1 MECQRVSY
9 HYPRQTQGLTDL
21 TGIFPPGK
29 VTTII
34 GPNGAGKSTLLKL
47 LARQLAPQTGQ
58 ILLNDHPLEQF
69 APKEFAQQIAMVT
82 QHHQLYDEMTVRE
95 VVATGRLPYHGL
107 LQAVPAAEVT
117 PYVTAAG
124 LTSLADQMIQELS
137 GGQQQRAWLAAALA
151 QEPSVLL
158 LDEPTTY
165 LDVRYQQQLMTQM
178 RRLAAKGLTV
188 IQVLHDIN
196 QAFRVSDWLWLL
208 QEGRLVTTGTPDQ
221 LRDADLLAQTFATQV
236 EIVDVPRLGPYIV
249 QLPE

>member
-1 MECQRVSY
+1 
-9 HYPRQTQGLTDL
+9 
-21 TGIFPPGK
+21 
-29 VTTII
+29 
-34 GPNGAGKSTLLKL
+34 
-47 LARQLAPQTGQ
+47 
-58 ILLNDHPLEQF
+58 
-69 APKEFAQQIAMVT
+69 
-82 QHHQLYDEMTVRE
+82 
-95 VVATGRLPYHGL
+95 LPYHGL
-107 LQAVPAAEVT
+107 LQAVPAEEVT

-124 LTSLADQMIQELS
+124 LTDLADQMIQELS

-208 QEGRLVTTGTPDQ
+208 QDGRLVTTGTPDQ